1 MIALIAGGPTQS
13 YYTDPTPDGA
23 CQSTTFGTESE
34 LSVVSIVLMIV
45 SSLSW
50 QTIVVHGY
58 GGLKKGLSSAGLVV
72 SRCSTASAVA
82 AAEPAWTFD
91 TTTGFLAAGGAARG
105 KCLSAVGPRQT
116 NNVALTA
123 KLSMP
128 TSAAGGGGATTP
140 PATDGGLR
148 ADEGGAG
155 AGAGAGS
162 AVAKQRV
169 QLKCGVSVQLTIGVA
184 TERDAPDDSSSSSSS
199 SSSRGGGGASYT
211 KKADQLASVSST
223 QAAALHTE
231 HEAWWHKFWNAS
243 SVRKTASFFEFSLCL
258 SRACL

>member
-1 MIALIAGGPTQS
+1 
-13 YYTDPTPDGA
+13 
-23 CQSTTFGTESE
+23 
-34 LSVVSIVLMIV
+34 MIV

-72 SRCSTASAVA
+72 SRCSAASAAA

-123 KLSMP
+123 QLSMP
-128 TSAAGGGGATTP
+128 TSAGGGAGRGATTP

-155 AGAGAGS
+155 AGAGS

-169 QLKCGVSVQLTIGVA
+169 QLKCGVPVQLTIGVA
-184 TERDAPDDSSSSSSS
+184 TERDAPDDSSSSSS

-223 QAAALHTE
+223 QAATLHTE

-258 SRACL
+258 SRACLGKMIVLMYKWLKKSVSCAGLARP

>member
-1 MIALIAGGPTQS
+1 
-13 YYTDPTPDGA
+13 
-23 CQSTTFGTESE
+23 
-34 LSVVSIVLMIV
+34 MIV

-58 GGLKKGLSSAGLVV
+58 GGLKQGLSSAGLVV
-72 SRCSTASAVA
+72 SRCSAASAAA

-91 TTTGFLAAGGAARG
+91 ATAGFLAAGGAAKG

-128 TSAAGGGGATTP
+128 TSTGAGGGGATTP

-169 QLKCGVSVQLTIGVA
+169 QLKCGVPVQLTIGVA
-184 TERDAPDDSSSSSSS
+184 TELTHR
-199 SSSRGGGGASYT
+199 T
-211 KKADQLASVSST
+211 T
-223 QAAALHTE
+223 AAA
-231 HEAWWHKFWNAS
+231 AAAAAAA
-243 SVRKTASFFEFSLCL
+243 VAVGQAIRRKRISWPP
-258 SRACL
+258 

>member
-1 MIALIAGGPTQS
+1 
-13 YYTDPTPDGA
+13 
-23 CQSTTFGTESE
+23 
-34 LSVVSIVLMIV
+34 MIV

-72 SRCSTASAVA
+72 SRCSAASAAA

-91 TTTGFLAAGGAARG
+91 ATAGFLAAGGAAKG

-123 KLSMP
+123 QLSMP
-128 TSAAGGGGATTP
+128 TSAGGGAGGGATTP

-155 AGAGAGS
+155 AGAGAGADS
-162 AVAKQRV
+162 TVAKQRV
-169 QLKCGVSVQLTIGVA
+169 QLKCGVPVQLTIGVA

-199 SSSRGGGGASYT
+199 RRGGGGASYT

-258 SRACL
+258 SRACLGKMIAFIYKWLKKSVSCAGLARP